1 MPPPTLRFALPPMLA
16 AGPGRAVVLN
26 DDGDLETLTGREA
39 LRRLSGEIMGLAHP
53 GFTIRRLGA
62 GDGFRMQAPFD
73 VLELFLFVHPAKPL
87 LPHAR
92 GLAKALGMPRPASL
106 EDEAVLLGQAAS
118 HLLNAIAAWTAE
130 DKRAAIPVAQAMQ
143 LGGWPWGP
151 MVLDLLNAK
160 PGETGRFPDW
170 SQLPEWEDAALP
182 GPPGSAPIDPDAA
195 AARLARIL
203 GDDVESR
210 PAQIAYAKAAAAA
223 FQPRDDDDGPISVL
237 AEAGTGTGKTAGYLA
252 PALTWVE
259 RNGHG
264 LWLSTYTKAL
274 QGQLSDALAQAYP
287 DPAIRAERIAVR
299 KGRENYLC
307 LLNVDEAAQRR
318 RTFGGPEAVAL
329 GLVARW
335 ALATRDGDVMSGDFP
350 SWAWPMPG
358 FPAQLTLRHGEC
370 VYAACPHYRKC
381 FVEKSVR
388 RARRSP
394 VVIANHALVMAEA
407 ARNQGGP
414 GSPVRYVLDEGHHL
428 FDAADNTFA
437 IHVTG
442 REGQEMRRWLRGP
455 ETRSHRRGRG
465 LADRLGDLLSDVPEA
480 GEWAQ
485 EAVELARDLS
495 GDGWHTRVTQ
505 GTPNGAWEKFL
516 AAVLGQVMARAQ
528 DPGSPY
534 GAECEPRP
542 LTDPVAKCAEQ
553 LNKALGRI
561 MEPLAALAN
570 ALRKALEDK
579 AEEWEASDRVRASA
593 LAQGLERRAHLI
605 LPAWR
610 SALASLPHETPPAF
624 SDWFAVS
631 RQDGRNADIGFYR
644 HWVDPTLPLAQE
656 VLEPAK
662 GVLITSATLNDRP
675 EQMFGGDGPELWA
688 YARARTGVAH
698 LKSPAFQSA
707 FPSPF
712 DYAAQTRVFIV
723 NDVDRAD
730 DGQLAGATRGLF
742 EAAGGGALGLF
753 TSIRALRAVHQ
764 RIVEPLAAAG
774 LTLYAQHVDGLD
786 AGTLVELFRDEED
799 ACLLG
804 TDALRD
810 GVDVPGRALRLVVF
824 DRVPWSRPDIL
835 HKARRAHFGKGYDDA
850 LVRGRLAQAFG
861 RLIRRKD
868 DRGVFVILDNRA
880 PSRLL
885 TGLPEAAPVLR
896 AGLAESIR
904 QTRAFL
910 QTHRLNGPGLARLTA
925 GP

>member
-1 MPPPTLRFALPPMLA
+1 MLA
-16 AGPGRAVVLN
+16 AGPGRAVVLSE
-26 DDGDLETLTGREA
+26 DGDLETLSGREA
-39 LRRLSGEIMGLAHP
+39 LRRLSGETIGLAHP
-53 GFTIRRLGA
+53 GFTARRLGA

-73 VLELFLFVHPAKPL
+73 VLELFLFVHPAKAL

-92 GLAKALGMPRPASL
+92 GLAKAMGMVAPESL
-106 EDEAVLLGQAAS
+106 EDEAAALS
-118 HLLNAIAAWTAE
+118 EIAAALLNTIAGWSADA
-130 DKRAAIPVAQAMQ
+130 KRAAVPIAQAMQ

-151 MVLDLLNAK
+151 MVLDVLYAK

-170 SQLPEWEDAALP
+170 SRLPDWEDSPLP
-182 GPPGSAPIDPDAA
+182 GPPGSAPVDPDAA
-195 AARLARIL
+195 ANRLAQIL
-203 GDDVESR
+203 GGGVEPR
-210 PAQIAYAKAAAAA
+210 PSQIAYTKAAAAA
-223 FQPRDDDDGPISVL
+223 FQPRDTDEGPIAVL

-252 PALTWVE
+252 PALSWVE

-274 QGQLSDALAQAYP
+274 QGQLSDALALVYP
-287 DPAIRAERIAVR
+287 DPAQRAERVAIR

-307 LLNVDEAAQRR
+307 LLNVDEAATRR
-318 RTFGGPEAVAL
+318 RSFSGPEVVAL

-335 ALATRDGDVMSGDFP
+335 AEATRDGDVMSGDFP

-358 FPAQLTLRHGEC
+358 FPAQLTLRNGEC

-394 VVIANHALVMAEA
+394 IVIANHALVMAEA
-407 ARNQGGP
+407 ARNQGGA

-442 REGQEMRRWLRGP
+442 REGHEMRRWLRGP
-455 ETRSHRRGRG
+455 ETRAHRRGRG
-465 LADRLGDLLSDVPEA
+465 LADRLGDLLSDAPDA
-480 GEWAQ
+480 GEWAL

-495 GDGWHTRVTQ
+495 GDGWHQRVTQ
-505 GTPNGAWEKFL
+505 GIPSGAWEKFL
-516 AAVLGQVMARAQ
+516 AAVLAQIAARSQ

-542 LTDPVAKCAEQ
+542 LTEPVARAAEL

-561 MEPLAALAN
+561 QEPLAALAN
-570 ALRKALEDK
+570 ALRKALEEK
-579 AEEWEASDRVRASA
+579 AEDWDSADRVRANA

-624 SDWFAVS
+624 ADWFGVS

-644 HWVDPTLPLAQE
+644 HWVDPSLPLAQE
-656 VLEPAK
+656 VLQPVQ

-675 EQMFGGDGPELWA
+675 EKMLDGGAPELWA
-688 YARARTGVAH
+688 YARARTGAGH
-698 LKSPAFQSA
+698 LKSPVHQSA
-707 FPSPF
+707 FASPF
-712 DYAAQTRVFIV
+712 DYAKQTRIFVV
-723 NDVDRAD
+723 NDIDRAD

-742 EAAGGGALGLF
+742 EASGGGALGLF
-753 TSIRALRAVHQ
+753 TSIRALRAVHG
-764 RIVEPLAAAG
+764 RIVEPLSAAG

-786 AGTLVELFRDEED
+786 TGTLVELFRDEED

-861 RLIRRKD
+861 RLIRRSQ
-868 DRGVFVILDNRA
+868 DRGVFVILDNRM

-885 TGLPEAAPVLR
+885 TGLPAAAPVVR
-896 AGLAESIR
+896 TGIAQAIQS
-904 QTRAFL
+904 TRAFL
-910 QTHRLNGPGLARLTA
+910 QPAWFDEPALAPLPA
-925 GP
+925 GQ

>member
-1 MPPPTLRFALPPMLA
+1 MLA
-16 AGPGRAVVLN
+16 AGPGRAAVLN
-26 DDGDLETLTGREA
+26 EDGDLETLSGRDA
-39 LRRLSGEIMGLAHP
+39 LRRLSGEAMGLAHP
-53 GFTIRRLGA
+53 GFTARRLGA

-92 GLAKALGMPRPASL
+92 GLAKALCLPAPATL
-106 EDEAVLLGQAAS
+106 EDEAASLAEAAS
-118 HLLNAIAAWTAE
+118 VLLNAIAVWTPE
-130 DKRAAIPVAQAMQ
+130 VKRAALPIAQSMQ
-143 LGGWPWGP
+143 MGGWPWGP
-151 MVLDLLNAK
+151 MVLDLLEAK

-170 SQLPEWEDAALP
+170 SRLAEWEDAALP

-195 AARLARIL
+195 AQRLAQIVGR
-203 GDDVESR
+203 DVEPR

-223 FQPRDDDDGPISVL
+223 FQPRDTDEGPIAVL

-252 PALTWVE
+252 PALSWVE

-274 QGQLSDALAQAYP
+274 QGQLSEALAHAFP
-287 DPAIRAERIAVR
+287 DPVQRAERVAIR

-307 LLNVDEAAQRR
+307 LLNVDEAATRR
-318 RTFGGPEAVAL
+318 RMIGGPEGVAL

-335 ALATRDGDVMSGDFP
+335 AEATRDGDVMSGDFP

-358 FPAQLTLRHGEC
+358 FPAQLTLRNGEC

-381 FVEKSVR
+381 FVEKSIR

-394 VVIANHALVMAEA
+394 IVIANHALVMAEA
-407 ARNQGGP
+407 ARNQGGA

-442 REGQEMRRWLRGP
+442 REGHEMRRWLRGP
-455 ETRSHRRGRG
+455 ETRAHRRGRG
-465 LADRLGDLLSDVPEA
+465 LADRLGDLLSDMPEA
-480 GEWAQ
+480 GEWAL
-485 EAVELARDLS
+485 EAVELARDLA
-495 GDGWHTRVTQ
+495 GDGWHQRVTQ
-505 GTPNGAWEKFL
+505 GVPNGAWEKFL
-516 AAVLGQVMARAQ
+516 AAVLAQISARAQ

-542 LTDPVAKCAEQ
+542 LTDPVARAAEQ

-561 MEPLAALAN
+561 MEPLAALAA
-570 ALRKALEDK
+570 ALRKSLEDK
-579 AEEWEASDRVRASA
+579 TEEWDSADRIRANA

-624 SDWFAVS
+624 ADWFGVG
-631 RQDGRNADIGFYR
+631 RQDGRSADIGFYR
-644 HWVDPTLPLAQE
+644 HWVDPSLPLAQE
-656 VLEPAK
+656 VLEPVQ

-675 EQMFGGDGPELWA
+675 ERMFDGGAPELWN
-688 YARARTGVAH
+688 YARARTGVGH
-698 LKSPAFQSA
+698 LKSPVLQAAFA
-707 FPSPF
+707 SPF
-712 DYAAQTRVFIV
+712 DYAQQTRVFVV
-723 NDVDRAD
+723 NDIDRAD

-753 TSIRALRAVHQ
+753 TSIRALRAVHAK
-764 RIVEPLAAAG
+764 IVEPLSEAG

-786 AGTLVELFRDEED
+786 TGTLVELFRDEED

-835 HKARRAHFGKGYDDA
+835 HKARRTHFGKGYDDA

-861 RLIRRKD
+861 RLIRRAG
-868 DRGVFVILDNRA
+868 DRGVFVILDSRT

-885 TGLPEAAPVLR
+885 TGLPATAPVVR
-896 AGLAESIR
+896 TGIAQAIQ

-910 QTHRLNGPGLARLTA
+910 QPARSEAPALAPPR
-925 GP
+925 GGQ